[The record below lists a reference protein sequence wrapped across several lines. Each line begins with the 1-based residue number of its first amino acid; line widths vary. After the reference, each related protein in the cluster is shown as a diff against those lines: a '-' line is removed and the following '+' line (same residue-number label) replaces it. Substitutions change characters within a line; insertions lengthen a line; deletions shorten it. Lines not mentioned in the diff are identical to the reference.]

1 MWVNKYDVSIDMWAK
16 QYDVAIDMWASLVH
30 VRHIRTHIQ
39 QSKQFNIFYYSN
51 TTDIGKSSEEYS
63 WFTIFHQILFLP
75 SHMHIIFGTQF
86 HTTYF
91 NTWQTRHLPRGYLSL
106 NMISGVV
113 FICASLQ
120 MLWHRAW

>member
-1 MWVNKYDVSIDMWAK
+1 MTCGAFYGDVVAEIRVKNVYVAIDMWVNKYDVSIDMWAK

-63 WFTIFHQILFLP
+63 
-75 SHMHIIFGTQF
+75 
-86 HTTYF
+86 
-91 NTWQTRHLPRGYLSL
+91 
-106 NMISGVV
+106 
-113 FICASLQ
+113 
-120 MLWHRAW
+120 